1 METLFIISAYA
12 MPLVMLAIV
21 WLITGHF
28 AWSALAAAV
37 FFFVIKFS
45 QKRLGYGKTLL
56 MEIFVVIAIFAG
68 DQVRVEAL
76 NDSRKKEVARQEE
89 EARKRDLAEK
99 ESKRAEEEA
108 LRQKKRDLVRDF
120 ALKEAPL
127 TWEALQTLESECETV
142 KAQVAELKKTLE
154 SFNKNAEA
162 DNDFIAA
169 RQKLRDMNQARDTL
183 WKAMERAY
191 IQYCKFKASAG
202 DAELA
207 ELSRNATT
215 AAIKEAGAAKER
227 YRAMV
232 QEK

>member
-45 QKRLGYGKTLL
+45 QKKLGYGKTLL

-108 LRQKKRDLVRDF
+108 LRQKKRDLVMDF

>member
-45 QKRLGYGKTLL
+45 QRKLGYGKTLL

>member
-45 QKRLGYGKTLL
+45 QKKLGYGKTLL

-99 ESKRAEEEA
+99 ESKRAEEEV

>member
-45 QKRLGYGKTLL
+45 QKKLGYGKTLL

-142 KAQVAELKKTLE
+142 KAQVTELKKTLE

>member
-1 METLFIISAYA
+1 METLFIISAYV
-12 MPLVMLAIV
+12 MPIVMLALV

-28 AWSALAAAV
+28 AWSALAAVV
-37 FFFVIKFS
+37 FFFVIKLS
-45 QKRLGYGKTLL
+45 QKKLGYGKTIL
-56 MEIFVVIAIFAG
+56 MEIVVVIAIFAG
-68 DQVRVEAL
+68 DQARVEFL
-76 NDSRKKEVARQEE
+76 NDSRKKDAARQEK
-89 EARKRDLAEK
+89 EAIKKDLAEK
-99 ESKRAEEEA
+99 DAKRAEEEA
-108 LRQKKRDLVRDF
+108 LRQKKRNLVKDF
-120 ALKEAPL
+120 ALKEAPS

-154 SFNKNAEA
+154 SFNKKAEE

-169 RQKLRDMNQARDTL
+169 RQKLGDVNQARDTL
-183 WKAMERAY
+183 WKAMRRAY

-202 DAELA
+202 DTELA

-227 YRAMV
+227 YRTMA